1 MNVNT
6 TKTTEDIK
14 KSFPRSILSVSR
26 EEFGL
31 PEDNQNAKPPLKL
44 IVEDGKIL
52 PEGLHGHIF
61 IISAAGSVDSQSLF
75 EDNIVF
81 PSSDGST
88 PFYNGDGIVYRIDLD
103 NLEQG
108 ISLTTRLLKT
118 PCYYADLATTKCLPD
133 LKFQNFGIM
142 RMSKKLGIRN
152 QLNTG
157 FLPMKYSEEEG
168 ERLLVTWDMGRPYE
182 IDTKT
187 LEIVTPVGC
196 NKEWRAMNYLLS
208 RLPFQ
213 PNFCFKLVHSSAH
226 PCFDPKS
233 RQMFTVNC
241 GWSVLTFVAQ
251 SMQSII
257 NAIKNMYGST
267 KILKNIN
274 ITGYN
279 YLMKIVIKKIK
290 IFNHYVDLIVW
301 DGKGKLDRW
310 NVIYNG
316 NPLQIK
322 QSIHQMGLTEDY
334 VLLVDTGFK
343 FLLEELLPSTTN
355 KMSKYLKKLLRN
367 LINYPQ
373 LSDTDIYLIKRTDLK
388 PGQKNIEAKKVVIPR
403 ETTHFLVDFK
413 NPNKQITLH
422 LAHICAWDTAEWI
435 RDIDFDD
442 TEEKPL
448 SNKLP
453 PMYGMTVG
461 PLDISRMGCY
471 VIDAENAKVVRSD
484 LTSVYQD
491 NSPSQQAEKKE
502 FCQYTWGPA
511 LYAYQ
516 DNQPTEKFQDIYW
529 SFFGA
534 WEDILTEHG
543 LKMYAPYK
551 YREVPVPELLEL
563 TKKGIKSNLLRLHIK
578 PLESV
583 KDGEN
588 RLEIQDI
595 YQFETGYFV
604 NSPQFI
610 PSKTGVDGSS
620 TNGYIMCVVYHGTD
634 DQPDNGNQIWIFDAT
649 NLKQGPLCKLWHPQL
664 NFGITVHTTWLP
676 KIAKRTATYNIP
688 VEQDYQDL
696 VAQQPAEIQELF
708 EKEIYPHFKSKNP

>member
-6 TKTTEDIK
+6 TKTAEDIK

-118 PCYYADLATTKCLPD
+118 PCYYADIATTKCLPD
-133 LKFQNFGIM
+133 FKFQNFGIM

-187 LEIVTPVGC
+187 LEIVTPVGF
-196 NKEWRAMNYLLS
+196 NEEWRAMNYLLS

-257 NAIKNMYGST
+257 NAIKNIYDST
-267 KILKNIN
+267 KHSKKNN
-274 ITGYN
+274 FAGYN
-279 YLMKIVIKKIK
+279 YLMKMNVKK
-290 IFNHYVDLIVW
+290 
-301 DGKGKLDRW
+301 
-310 NVIYNG
+310 
-316 NPLQIK
+316 
-322 QSIHQMGLTEDY
+322 
-334 VLLVDTGFK
+334 
-343 FLLEELLPSTTN
+343 
-355 KMSKYLKKLLRN
+355 
-367 LINYPQ
+367 
-373 LSDTDIYLIKRTDLK
+373 
-388 PGQKNIEAKKVVIPR
+388 
-403 ETTHFLVDFK
+403 
-413 NPNKQITLH
+413 
-422 LAHICAWDTAEWI
+422 
-435 RDIDFDD
+435 
-442 TEEKPL
+442 
-448 SNKLP
+448 
-453 PMYGMTVG
+453 
-461 PLDISRMGCY
+461 
-471 VIDAENAKVVRSD
+471 
-484 LTSVYQD
+484 
-491 NSPSQQAEKKE
+491 
-502 FCQYTWGPA
+502 
-511 LYAYQ
+511 
-516 DNQPTEKFQDIYW
+516 
-529 SFFGA
+529 
-534 WEDILTEHG
+534 
-543 LKMYAPYK
+543 
-551 YREVPVPELLEL
+551 
-563 TKKGIKSNLLRLHIK
+563 
-578 PLESV
+578 
-583 KDGEN
+583 
-588 RLEIQDI
+588 
-595 YQFETGYFV
+595 
-604 NSPQFI
+604 
-610 PSKTGVDGSS
+610 
-620 TNGYIMCVVYHGTD
+620 
-634 DQPDNGNQIWIFDAT
+634 
-649 NLKQGPLCKLWHPQL
+649 
-664 NFGITVHTTWLP
+664 
-676 KIAKRTATYNIP
+676 
-688 VEQDYQDL
+688 
-696 VAQQPAEIQELF
+696 
-708 EKEIYPHFKSKNP
+708 